1 MPAGQE
7 AGDRPEGANL
17 HRNPTTSYPVLPR
30 CGFGVAAGLG
40 AIAAARAC
48 MGSVAINPT
57 RT

>member
-40 AIAAARAC
+40 AIALPDRAERSAAT
-48 MGSVAINPT
+48 G
-57 RT
+57 